1 MEDGI
6 RKEQSLRP
14 RFKSVRPHQNKEQS
28 SWLLFYFAKKGMVI
42 MGGRG
47 ASSSI
52 STQSLESRVSSLAA
66 KVQEYSKYALP
77 SYRGADKEQKS
88 SEYYRIKNQYNEAKN
103 KLSELYNKQKPAEL
117 SESEKRIREQ
127 REFTK
132 QREREITSLSYERAK
147 KRRERDTDNWFG
159 LNRR

>member
-1 MEDGI
+1 
-6 RKEQSLRP
+6 
-14 RFKSVRPHQNKEQS
+14 
-28 SWLLFYFAKKGMVI
+28 

-47 ASSSI
+47 ASSSL

-88 SEYYRIKNQYNEAKN
+88 REYYRIKNQYNEAKN